1 MVGLENMASS
11 FAVFFLL
18 LPIFSEINA
27 QFSSNVYSIDVSNRL
42 QTSIATSGCG
52 GGICVCSEL
61 NREWSAVLSCGVPL
75 SPILAVTTTTNVD
88 QTQEKMR
95 AERQFNRI
103 LDSMPYVGRVLDTC
117 KWSRTLFSERYRKL
131 LLKMEEQTTND
142 SRVEAVN
149 VAICELNEPVPDP
162 EPVGDVTEVPLF
174 TLYLR
179 YKQQYFA
186 AKKEKQRQELAQR
199 EELTDAEFQ
208 QWYQDNLEL
217 LRCDVDSAYQKWEIF
232 GNKRKVEGLLME
244 NDIVPDSSE
253 ITNALSVFNSVRDL
267 QIPTA
272 NVAEGLMPTSL
283 SPSGWQ
289 QILQGRLVY

>member
-1 MVGLENMASS
+1 MNS
-11 FAVFFLL
+11 
-18 LPIFSEINA
+18 
-27 QFSSNVYSIDVSNRL
+27 L
-42 QTSIATSGCG
+42 QVAITTQGCA
-52 GGICVCSEL
+52 GGICICSEL

-75 SPILAVTTTTNVD
+75 SPILAVTTPSNTD
-88 QTQEKMR
+88 QAQEKLR

-117 KWSRTLFSERYRKL
+117 KWSRTLFSEKYRKL
-131 LLKMEEQTTND
+131 LLKMDEQTTND

-162 EPVGDVTEVPLF
+162 EPTSDVTEVPLF

-186 AKKEKQRQELAQR
+186 AKKEKERQELTQR
-199 EELTDAEFQ
+199 QELTDAEFQ

-232 GNKRKVEGLLME
+232 GNKRKVEGLLMD

-253 ITNALSVFNSVRDL
+253 ITNALSVYNSVRDL
-267 QIPTA
+267 QLPTA
-272 NVAEGLMPTSL
+272 NVAEGLMPTAL
-283 SPSGWQ
+283 QPDGWQ
-289 QILQGRLVY
+289 QILQGRLVLVSLQVQFCTISI